1 STSGNALAEA
11 ALHEALEV
19 AAFGPGRCYPELVE
33 GCITTTNNERML
45 RTTMN
50 SGRCRAG
57 LLLAL
62 CCLLFV
68 ASPRCEAQGNLVPN
82 AGFEETD
89 TCSFGLGW
97 SGSLH
102 DWRRAN

>member
-1 STSGNALAEA
+1 
-11 ALHEALEV
+11 
-19 AAFGPGRCYPELVE
+19 
-33 GCITTTNNERML
+33 

-102 DWRRAN
+102 DWRRANVTPDHLQSCLPYGAANGLPLNIFTYQQSFEGSSCVGLIT